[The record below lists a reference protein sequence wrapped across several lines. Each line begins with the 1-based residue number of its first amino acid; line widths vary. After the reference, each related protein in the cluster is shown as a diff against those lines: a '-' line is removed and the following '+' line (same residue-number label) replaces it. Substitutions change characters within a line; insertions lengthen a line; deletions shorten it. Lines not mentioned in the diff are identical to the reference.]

1 MQDQLE
7 NVQHLQSACAA
18 DPSLQHN
25 FCNAAFRAADPSLQ
39 HNFCSAVFRAAD
51 PSLQHNFGSAA
62 LRVADPSKSDRA
74 VAAFGDM
81 QSLFKRERER
91 EHVTCKRAREMQV
104 KPRQDQIACCILPR
118 EDYVCVLCVVWK
130 SLHMCVCVVV
140 WKSLHFHIL
149 GRENLG
155 SDTRD
160 VWLQCGRQDLEKRG
174 KGRRQACKMRRN
186 QQKQFSECWCRE
198 VFVYSR
204 CALSRRLQ
212 KYWKKA
218 T

>member
-39 HNFCSAVFRAAD
+39 HNFCSAAFRAAD

-91 EHVTCKRAREMQV
+91 A
-104 KPRQDQIACCILPR
+104 
-118 EDYVCVLCVVWK
+118 
-130 SLHMCVCVVV
+130 
-140 WKSLHFHIL
+140 
-149 GRENLG
+149 
-155 SDTRD
+155 RD
-160 VWLQCGRQDLEKRG
+160 VQESKRDAG
-174 KGRRQACKMRRN
+174 QTATRPNRML
-186 QQKQFSECWCRE
+186 
-198 VFVYSR
+198 YS
-204 CALSRRLQ
+204 SS
-212 KYWKKA
+212 
-218 T
+218 